1 MGAWG
6 TGLYS
11 DDFALDVKNDLL
23 SAIKGNIK
31 WIKLTELCY

>member
-23 SAIKGNIK
+23 SALKGNIK
-31 WIKLTELCY
+31 NGQN